1 MFSFGVGDLA
11 STCVSPVE
19 VFGGSVLVAHGSRR
33 WFCGGS
39 VLILIRILCLVF
51 NVWLGSISPYSLE
64 LGFVCVMGLCLWCL
78 SQGRIGLV
86 LVYLCCRLVDKHSLH
101 VAWYVWDMVPSRV
114 FVFLAVVFEV
124 VSILSGLFDICS
136 LWKEAFDWLEFGLFK
151 LMVSVTVVGVR
162 YYVPPVVCLP
172 MF

>member
-1 MFSFGVGDLA
+1 M
-11 STCVSPVE
+11 
-19 VFGGSVLVAHGSRR
+19 
-33 WFCGGS
+33 
-39 VLILIRILCLVF
+39 LILIRILCLVF

-64 LGFVCVMGLCLWCL
+64 LGFVYVMGLCLWCL
-78 SQGRIGLV
+78 SRGRIGLFS
-86 LVYLCCRLVDKHSLH
+86 VYLCCRLVDKHSLH
-101 VAWYVWDMVPSRV
+101 VAWYVWDTVPSRV

-162 YYVPPVVCLP
+162 YYVPPVVSLP